1 MLSSDKLLSLL
12 KIKILEEALQDLKF
26 KYSAIA
32 ESSDDPVDKLMYTD
46 LIKYCNELLQ
56 DLVGGIVS

>member
-1 MLSSDKLLSLL
+1 VLSSDQPVSLL
-12 KIKILEEALQDLKF
+12 KRKLLEEALQDLKF

-32 ESSDDPVDKLMYTD
+32 EGSDDSVERLMYTD

>member
-1 MLSSDKLLSLL
+1 VLSSGQPLSLL
-12 KIKILEEALQDLKF
+12 KRQILEEALQDLKF

-32 ESSDDPVDKLMYTD
+32 ENSEDPVDKFMYND

-56 DLVGGIVS
+56 DLVAGIVS